1 MSSQSPRSNK
11 SRPTR
16 QRSGPNKQQQR
27 AAEIR
32 AAQTHEDVFAASKP
46 FIDEVP
52 VGDDEVGIV
61 SAPRPRSGVRTSA
74 ARNKSRTSRSTTT
87 IRKLTREQEYTFIK
101 ADLRRLLITAGS
113 LALVMVVLLFVI
125 EQ

>member
-1 MSSQSPRSNK
+1 MPSQSPRSNK
-11 SRPTR
+11 TRPTR

-46 FIDEVP
+46 FIDDQPIGE
-52 VGDDEVGIV
+52 DEVGIV
-61 SAPRPRSGVRTSA
+61 TAPRPRSGVRTTSNRNRSKT
-74 ARNKSRTSRSTTT
+74 ARPVVAV
-87 IRKLTREQEYTFIK
+87 RKLTREQEYTFIK

>member
-1 MSSQSPRSNK
+1 MPSQSPRSNK
-11 SRPTR
+11 TRPTR

-46 FIDEVP
+46 FIDDQPIEE
-52 VGDDEVGIV
+52 DEVGIV
-61 SAPRPRSGVRTSA
+61 TAPRPRSGVRTTSNRNRSKP
-74 ARNKSRTSRSTTT
+74 ARPVVAV
-87 IRKLTREQEYTFIK
+87 RKLTREQEYTFIK